1 MKDIYKRMNSQNIL
15 KFFGKK
21 LDVRLDSSEYYDY
34 ELSNTDNDFNSD
46 VLDLTTPITYSGLT
60 INTDLTDFDCV
71 RSTITLVEDDM
82 SDLITGYTYSGL
94 SFTLD
99 YSEFTSHFDDNYVN
113 TILETNYYKFT
124 LLENEVHYFN
134 ISSFNDSK
142 VIDPPLDTYTEEE
155 IISGF
160 TLDIFIC
167 RNNVTDLSACSIQT
181 PRLNAKPWAFNF
193 NEGDGNDDCTPI
205 LKRRP
210 EKGWTLDFIFN
221 REGSSW
227 LEGGVFY
234 YYGVRGEDDPLKY
247 ADNNLSFQFTDDG
260 RVKWVSYRYSGN
272 CVSDEYDE
280 GYYLSS
286 GQTPQLCTDDLTKDF
301 NLTIVFDRYNNYV
314 DCDIENE
321 GGWNDMKGYRT
332 ENYEDLIVTAVT
344 SNQISVW
351 DETERLTK
359 KWSNEQQ
366 KRLGTLKIY
375 LNGKPIYKLE
385 NWEEVISSTRGE
397 QPFIQS
403 WGGGTSLMEGIH
415 EGVCCFNM
423 KSIKYYEEPLDF
435 IHINH
440 NFSIMKSQY
449 DFYICGV
456 GCEEDIIGF
465 FDNTLLTEDSEP
477 ILTENNNIIL
487 Y

>member
-15 KFFGKK
+15 KFFGKRI
-21 LDVRLDSSEYYDY
+21 DVKLDSSEYYDY
-34 ELSNTDNDFNSD
+34 ELSNNDNDFNSD

-60 INTDLTDFDCV
+60 INTNLTDFECV

-82 SDLITGYTYSGL
+82 SDLLSGYTFSGL

-99 YSEFTSHFDDNYVN
+99 YLEFTTHFGDNYVN

-124 LLENEVHYFN
+124 LLENEEHYFK
-134 ISSFNDSK
+134 ISSFNSTK
-142 VIDPPLDTYTEEE
+142 IINPPLDLYTEEE

-160 TLDIFIC
+160 TTDVLIC
-167 RNNVTDLSACSIQT
+167 RNNIIDPTSCSNQT
-181 PRLNAKPWAFNF
+181 PRLNVKPWAFNF
-193 NEGDGNDDCTPI
+193 NEGRGDDDCEPI
-205 LKRRP
+205 LKRRT

-234 YYGVRGEDDPLKY
+234 YYGVRGENDPSKY

-260 RVKWVSYRYSGN
+260 RVMWKSYRYSGS
-272 CVSDEYDE
+272 CESDGYDE
-280 GYYLSS
+280 SYHISS

-332 ENYEDLIVTAVT
+332 EDYENLIVTSVT

-359 KWSNEQQ
+359 KWFNERQ

-375 LNGKPIYKLE
+375 LNGKPIYKLLD
-385 NWEEVISSTRGE
+385 WEEVIPSTRGE

-403 WGGGTSLMEGIH
+403 WGGGTPLMEGIH

-435 IHINH
+435 VHINH
-440 NFSIMKSQY
+440 NFSIIKGQY
-449 DFYICGV
+449 DFYICGF

-465 FDNTLLTEDSEP
+465 FDNSLLTEDSEP

>member
-160 TLDIFIC
+160 T
-167 RNNVTDLSACSIQT
+167 
-181 PRLNAKPWAFNF
+181 
-193 NEGDGNDDCTPI
+193 
-205 LKRRP
+205 
-210 EKGWTLDFIFN
+210 
-221 REGSSW
+221 
-227 LEGGVFY
+227 
-234 YYGVRGEDDPLKY
+234 
-247 ADNNLSFQFTDDG
+247 
-260 RVKWVSYRYSGN
+260 
-272 CVSDEYDE
+272 SD
-280 GYYLSS
+280 
-286 GQTPQLCTDDLTKDF
+286 
-301 NLTIVFDRYNNYV
+301 R
-314 DCDIENE
+314 
-321 GGWNDMKGYRT
+321 
-332 ENYEDLIVTAVT
+332 
-344 SNQISVW
+344 
-351 DETERLTK
+351 
-359 KWSNEQQ
+359 
-366 KRLGTLKIY
+366 
-375 LNGKPIYKLE
+375 
-385 NWEEVISSTRGE
+385 
-397 QPFIQS
+397 
-403 WGGGTSLMEGIH
+403 
-415 EGVCCFNM
+415 
-423 KSIKYYEEPLDF
+423 
-435 IHINH
+435 
-440 NFSIMKSQY
+440 
-449 DFYICGV
+449 
-456 GCEEDIIGF
+456 
-465 FDNTLLTEDSEP
+465 
-477 ILTENNNIIL
+477 
-487 Y
+487 